1 MNDRNRQKTL
11 VFMTIASD
19 LSALGTCERKQVGT
33 VIVRDGRCISWGF
46 NGAPPGLPHCDENEH
61 GWRPRPNME
70 AVYLADELS
79 VDDGLTVSELG
90 NLASTRWGCKN
101 ATHAE
106 ANALAA
112 AARQGIS
119 TDGGSLFTTCSPC
132 DTCSRL
138 IIAAGIIHVYFL
150 EEYRDRSGVELLLAA
165 GITVE
170 HIT

>member
-1 MNDRNRQKTL
+1 
-11 VFMTIASD
+11 
-19 LSALGTCERKQVGT
+19 VGC
-33 VIVRDGRCISWGF
+33 VIVLDGRCVSWGF
-46 NGAPPGLPHCDENEH
+46 NGAPPGLPHCSENNH
-61 GWRPRPNME
+61 GY
-70 AVYLADELS
+70 A
-79 VDDGLTVSELG
+79 GLLQEPVWDSG
-90 NLASTRWGCKN
+90 VHDAGCRN

-165 GITVE
+165 GFTCE
-170 HIT
+170 RL